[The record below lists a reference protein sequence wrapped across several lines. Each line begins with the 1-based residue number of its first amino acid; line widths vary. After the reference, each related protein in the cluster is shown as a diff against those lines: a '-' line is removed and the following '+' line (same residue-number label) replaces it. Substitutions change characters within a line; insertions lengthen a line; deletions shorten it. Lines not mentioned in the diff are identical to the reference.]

1 VPVEVKCKNCNKRF
15 RVPDKYAGKR
25 VKCPGCK
32 GVIDV
37 PRVAPSGA
45 KPSSSAKPSSPAKPA
60 GKTTPAEENQWYL
73 QSEDGEQYGPV
84 SRQELDG
91 WVAEGRIDASC
102 QLLRD
107 GWEQWKWAEDVFPQV
122 GLAGTEAGQ
131 DAAEENPFAG
141 IGDSGP
147 QQDINPFASPREA
160 PAETPVATGSGGEG
174 VISPQMIQALA
185 QTRPWVLFL
194 SILGFIFAGLIAL
207 GSLIWGIMTLVA
219 IAAVGIVGVAVFLS
233 ALVTGAAAALY
244 FFAAYH
250 LNTYA
255 TQIAK
260 FLKTKN
266 SADLDRAMV
275 AQKSFWKLVGMVT
288 AIVVGIYVLL
298 FVLMLAVWGLATALS

>member
-1 VPVEVKCKNCNKRF
+1 MPVEVKCDSCNKRF

-32 GVIDV
+32 GAIDV
-37 PRVAPSGA
+37 PGAAPSGA
-45 KPSSSAKPSSPAKPA
+45 KPSSSAKPA
-60 GKTTPAEENQWYL
+60 GKTTPAEEPQWYL
-73 QSEDGEQYGPV
+73 QAEDGEQYGPV

-122 GLAGTEAGQ
+122 GHAGVEAGQ
-131 DAAEENPFAG
+131 AAAEENPFAG

-160 PAETPVATGSGGEG
+160 PAERAVATDSGGDG

-194 SILGFIFAGLIAL
+194 SILGFILSGLVAL
-207 GSLIWGIMTLVA
+207 GSLGGAAASLMMGIA
-219 IAAVGIVGVAVFLS
+219 GVAVFLS

-250 LNTYA
+250 LYTYA

-260 FLKTKN
+260 FLRTKN
-266 SADLDRAMV
+266 SDDLDRAMV

-288 AIVVGIYVLL
+288 AVVVGIYVIL
-298 FVLMLAVWGLATALS
+298 FVLGLVLGVLGAAM